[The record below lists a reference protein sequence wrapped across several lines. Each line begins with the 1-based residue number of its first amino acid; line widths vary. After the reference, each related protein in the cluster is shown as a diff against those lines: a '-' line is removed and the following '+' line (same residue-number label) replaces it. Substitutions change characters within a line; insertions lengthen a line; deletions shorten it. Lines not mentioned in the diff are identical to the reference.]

1 MLVSEFCI
9 PALLSKPI
17 QFDIIAYANWL
28 LIAGTES
35 INGQLHVDSDRHYS
49 SYAGHIDQL
58 VN

>member
-28 LIAGTES
+28 LIAGTKS
-35 INGQLHVDSDRHYS
+35 INGKLNVDSDRHYS